1 MSRCSSPIPEM
12 MVWPVSSS
20 VLTRNDGSSWASLPR
35 AIPIFS
41 WSALVFGSTATEI
54 TGSGKSIRSRMI
66 GLSME
71 HRVSPVVTS
80 FMPISA
86 AMSPARHSLISSR
99 WLACICTIR
108 PTRSFLP
115 FTEFSTES
123 PELSTPE

>member
-1 MSRCSSPIPEM
+1 M
-12 MVWPVSSS
+12 
-20 VLTRNDGSSWASLPR
+20 
-35 AIPIFS
+35 PIFS

-54 TGSGKSIRSRMI
+54 TGSGKSMRSRMI
-66 GLSME
+66 GFSIE
-71 HRVSPVVTS
+71 QRVSPVVTS

-115 FTEFSTES
+115 LTEFITES
-123 PELSTPE
+123 PEDRTPE